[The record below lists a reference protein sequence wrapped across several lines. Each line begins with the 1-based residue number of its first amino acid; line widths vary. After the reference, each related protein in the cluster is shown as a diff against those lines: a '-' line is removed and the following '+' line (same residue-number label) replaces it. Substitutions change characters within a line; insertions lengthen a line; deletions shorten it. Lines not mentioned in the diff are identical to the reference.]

1 MKIGVFEA
9 RKLIGDISFSYFS
22 LEVCENVIFNV
33 FPSPPLP
40 VVLHLDWSK
49 CGDFRSGRTLTEPS
63 VCTCGTKDRPRTGPA
78 VPPPAWPYCT
88 LCTNQLFEFSSLELS
103 LSVMI

>member
-63 VCTCGTKDRPRTGPA
+63 VCTCGTKDRPSRHRFVYRGRFGRSEETRA
-78 VPPPAWPYCT
+78 VDILNET
-88 LCTNQLFEFSSLELS
+88 S
-103 LSVMI
+103 